1 MKTNGAVLTEA
12 MNRLVRNGEIP
23 YQANRRA
30 VKAFDIFNEEEEGR
44 QELIVML
51 EGLDIFIADLEAFGN
66 VTSKVAKQGLAAI
79 R

>member
-1 MKTNGAVLTEA
+1 MKTNGEILRAALD
-12 MNRLVRNGEIP
+12 RLVRNGEIP

-30 VKAFDIFNEEEEGR
+30 VRVLDIYNDAEEGR

-51 EGLDIFIADLEAFGN
+51 EGLDIFIADMEAFEN
-66 VTSKVAKQGLAAI
+66 VAGLVARQTSAAL